1 MDFILSS
8 FCMMETFPKTLRC
21 IFLVLCVP
29 KAPFQNSI
37 LISVLCRGH
46 SSEEKQMA
54 VASRCWFHF
63 PRSTQPRSLDAVHC
77 GRPFACWGAP
87 QSRKPPYREHLAP
100 SRAANTCSDS
110 HRQRERGRGLP
121 APHTETEGRASY
133 GLCPETCSALS
144 SSPSS
149 LPDTANARL
158 LPEMSPVGTQKGCV
172 HGDCPRVELPG
183 GAKSHTYQ
191 ASRSSSCGVLGGT
204 GLAQPAG
211 SQSLRSKHGA
221 STPSWPPPPGAP
233 RQGRR
238 QSAALWPRQR
248 TGPAGSH
255 CSALLLRR
263 PEWHDQS
270 LGRPRTGPPF

>member
-1 MDFILSS
+1 MGCL
-8 FCMMETFPKTLRC
+8 PPTLRR
-21 IFLVLCVP
+21 
-29 KAPFQNSI
+29 K
-37 LISVLCRGH
+37 
-46 SSEEKQMA
+46 EEQL
-54 VASRCWFHF
+54 S
-63 PRSTQPRSLDAVHC
+63 
-77 GRPFACWGAP
+77 
-87 QSRKPPYREHLAP
+87 
-100 SRAANTCSDS
+100 
-110 HRQRERGRGLP
+110 
-121 APHTETEGRASY
+121 

-172 HGDCPRVELPG
+172 HGDHPRVELPG
-183 GAKSHTYQ
+183 GAKNHTYQ

-211 SQSLRSKHGA
+211 SQSLRSKHGV

-233 RQGRR
+233 RQGRQ

-263 PEWHDQS
+263 PGRQSESGGALGEPSSVRARARGPAEWQLSDS
-270 LGRPRTGPPF
+270 CPPRAAPTRVMTSVLEDFGWDDSAR

>member
-29 KAPFQNSI
+29 KAPLQNSV

-54 VASRCWFHF
+54 VASRFWFPF
-63 PRSTQPRSLDAVHC
+63 PRSTQPRALDAVHC
-77 GRPFACWGAP
+77 GCPFACWGAP
-87 QSRKPPYREHLAP
+87 QSRTPPIGSTSLPAGLLILVQIP
-100 SRAANTCSDS
+100 TA
-110 HRQRERGRGLP
+110 RGRGGVGCLP
-121 APHTETEGRASY
+121 PALRRKEEQLSR
-133 GLCPETCSALS
+133 LCPETCSALS

-149 LPDTANARL
+149 LPETANARL

-172 HGDCPRVELPG
+172 HGDPPRAELLG
-183 GAKSHTYQ
+183 GAKNHTYQ
-191 ASRSSSCGVLGGT
+191 ASRSTSCSVLGGT

-211 SQSLRSKHGA
+211 SQSLRSKCGA
-221 STPSWPPPPGAP
+221 STPSWLPPPGAP

-255 CSALLLRR
+255 RSALLLRR
-263 PEWHDQS
+263 PEWHDLS
-270 LGRPRTGPPF
+270 LGRPGMGPPF